1 MNLRKKVE
9 EIREIL
15 VNHHD
20 WFKKAIPLIA
30 SENITSPAVDEACAC
45 DFSHRYAEGWS
56 GQRVYAGCSF
66 IDEIEDI
73 CMELAKEYF
82 TCIHADVRPISG
94 VVANL
99 TMYNAFTSD
108 NNGKMC
114 CMSIVRGG
122 HISHGP
128 RFAKSGREIFGTAG
142 TTRGI
147 NVEYLAFDNDEMNL
161 DIDASAKII
170 REFKPELVLFGG
182 SLFLFPHPVKE
193 LGEVAR
199 EVGANIGYDAAHVSG
214 LIGSGYFQDPLREGV
229 DVMTMSTH
237 KTLPGP
243 QHGTLVSNRED
254 LIETLRSCAFPALLS
269 NHHLHNVAGLAI
281 AFAEMLEFG
290 KEYHKNVIDNAKS
303 LGEALYDQGLNVLME
318 HKGFTESHQIVVD
331 ITNFQKTIGLGGD
344 IEKLLERANIILNR
358 NLLPYDIA
366 EGRHYQNPGGLR
378 IGTSEVTRL
387 GMGKSEMIDLAEFF
401 KKLLIDKKNP
411 EDVKKEVSEFRKEFQ
426 EIKYCFQSPNR
437 AYEYFKFY

>member
-1 MNLRKKVE
+1 LRKKVE

-82 TCIHADVRPISG
+82 NCIHADVRPISG

-401 KKLLIDKKNP
+401 KKLLIDKKKP

>member
-1 MNLRKKVE
+1 LKKKVA
-9 EIREIL
+9 EIRTLLQE
-15 VNHHD
+15 HHD
-20 WFKKAIPLIA
+20 WFQKSIPLIA
-30 SENITSPAVDEACAC
+30 SENITSPAVDEACAS

-56 GQRVYAGCSF
+56 GQRVYAGCTY
-66 IDEIEDI
+66 IDQIEDI
-73 CMELAKEYF
+73 CMELTKEYF
-82 TCIHADVRPISG
+82 DCLHADVRPISG

-99 TMYNAFTSD
+99 VMYNAFTSD

-128 RFAKSGREIFGTAG
+128 RFAKSGREIYGTAG

-170 REFKPELVLFGG
+170 REFEPELVLFGG
-182 SLFLFPHPVKE
+182 SVFLFPHPVKE
-193 LGEVAR
+193 LGEVAK
-199 EVGANIGYDAAHVSG
+199 EVGAYIGYDAAHVAG
-214 LIGSGYFQDPLREGV
+214 LIGSGYFQDPLREGA

-254 LIETLRSCAFPALLS
+254 LVESLRSCAFPALLS
-269 NHHLHNVAGLAI
+269 NHHLHNVAGLGI
-281 AFAEMLEFG
+281 ALAEMLEFG
-290 KEYHKNVIDNAKS
+290 KEYHKNVIENAKA
-303 LGEALYDQGLNVLME
+303 LGQALSDIGLKVLME

-331 ITNFQKTIGLGGD
+331 ITDFEKTIGLGGD
-344 IEKLLERANIILNR
+344 IEKILEEANIILNR

-366 EGRHYQNPGGLR
+366 AGRHYQNPGGLR
-378 IGTSEVTRL
+378 MGTSEITRL
-387 GMGKSEMIDLAEFF
+387 GMGKNEMVDIADFF
-401 KKLLIDKKNP
+401 KKLLIDKKDPKKIRN
-411 EDVKKEVSEFRKEFQ
+411 DVAEFRQGFQ
-426 EIKYCFQSPNR
+426 EIKYCFQSPNK
-437 AYEYFKFY
+437 AYEYLKFF